1 MKLMKQLL
9 LGGALLLST
18 VMTMGSAQAASV
30 IVTVDG
36 TKGQSLLV
44 TLLPSSAVT
53 FVAKL
58 FGDTAFSAL
67 QSADV
72 LGGYLRK
79 SGNRLTVD
87 LFTDEAGGTFRL
99 TPAGVLKVLGNP
111 TIDGTVTVA
120 VVPEP
125 ETYALLALGI
135 AGLVLRRRRQDPQ
148 AGLTAAA

>member
-87 LFTDEAGGTFRL
+87 LSTDGAGGTFRL
-99 TPAGVLKVLGNP
+99 TPAGVLNVVGNP
-111 TIDGTVTVA
+111 TIDGAVTIA
-120 VVPEP
+120 AVPEP
-125 ETYALLALGI
+125 ETYALLALGVT
-135 AGLVLRRRRQDPQ
+135 GLMLSRRRKS
-148 AGLTAAA
+148 ANALATAA